1 MRSHS
6 HPGAGEAHIFSSS
19 PRPYSTPRGNH
30 VPRLVTAPSARHDW
44 LRSWSYRNSLSLL
57 WFFVALLAPC
67 CWAATTG
74 CCRGLRLGRTTT
86 SCIPKRVAVSFGA
99 CACAFL
105 ASLSQCRRPPLT
117 CKPSSRSPRRAGR
130 APRSAPRSP
139 GAPTKVSRD
148 LSALQVLLARAAQ
161 FARSRS
167 RLPSFFPIYLT

>member
-86 SCIPKRVAVSFGA
+86 SCIPKLVAVSLGA

-105 ASLSQCRRPPLT
+105 ASLSQCRRPPLST
-117 CKPSSRSPRRAGR
+117 DVQAVFTLSSASGSRASQCPSPSWCTNQSEPRPVGTAG
-130 APRSAPRSP
+130 AV
-139 GAPTKVSRD
+139 G
-148 LSALQVLLARAAQ
+148 
-161 FARSRS
+161 
-167 RLPSFFPIYLT
+167 